1 MLVEVVVP
9 VAVAYTVGVVGLCRW
24 LVDRNLVAADRRV
37 MLLEQ
42 RQQELASSQHDAQ
55 RDLFKLRADLPE
67 QYVRHEDFVR
77 FGLSLDAKIDRLN
90 QSFKESFDRMDDKLE
105 TIRLQR

>member
-1 MLVEVVVP
+1 MLELIIP
-9 VAVAYTVGVVGLCRW
+9 IAAAYTAGVIGLCRW
-24 LVDRNLVAADRRV
+24 LVDRNLAASDRRV
-37 MLLEQ
+37 AMLEQ
-42 RQQELASSQHDAQ
+42 RQQQIMSGQHENQ
-55 RDLFKLRADLPE
+55 RDFYKLRAELPE